1 MRLVRETQCEVEV
14 VKPVLDE
21 LEVLRLCRS
30 FGVMSSVNPKDFEF
44 GVLQAGEFDEDVIPF
59 LRNGLFGEANN
70 SKVKFKAVFG
80 KQNEVA
86 SALVAM
92 GACSAET
99 AASLKKPSKGSTA
112 PRFKVAAVS
121 RLELSKKTS
130 LDSSS
135 SRGSKTNYLNR
146 KHSATLLRLCC
157 GSSPSWRQTSCA
169 AHRSRTW

>member
-1 MRLVRETQCEVEV
+1 MNAGEGGNGQLPRDCRFRLMRLVRETQCEVEV

-99 AASLKKPSKGSTA
+99 AASLKKPSEG
-112 PRFKVAAVS
+112 V
-121 RLELSKKTS
+121 
-130 LDSSS
+130 
-135 SRGSKTNYLNR
+135 Y
-146 KHSATLLRLCC
+146 
-157 GSSPSWRQTSCA
+157 CA
-169 AHRSRTW
+169 KIQGGGGE